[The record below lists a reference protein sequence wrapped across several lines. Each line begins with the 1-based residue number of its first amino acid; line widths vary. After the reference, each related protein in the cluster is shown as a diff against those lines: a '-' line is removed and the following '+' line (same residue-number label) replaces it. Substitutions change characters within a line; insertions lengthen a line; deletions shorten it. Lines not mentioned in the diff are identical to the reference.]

1 MGILQEEE
9 NVGDVSLLAA
19 ASWPKIPWRMLYID
33 GVDTHAEGAPACVCV
48 CVHPTKETGESILF
62 ILSCLFHQYSAAL
75 CSCSYSFVLQPP
87 IEDSSTHRHPPPPT
101 ATLNDAPC

>member
-48 CVHPTKETGESILF
+48 CVCIPRKKRGNQYFSSSLVSFINTLPRSALVLIHLCCNRQLKIPPPT
-62 ILSCLFHQYSAAL
+62 A
-75 CSCSYSFVLQPP
+75 
-87 IEDSSTHRHPPPPT
+87 THRHPPPP
-101 ATLNDAPC
+101 